1 MEMLCFDQKI
11 DAEEAKQRG
20 LVTNVFPHTNFK
32 AECMRRLNL
41 FATKPASTLE
51 ATKRLI
57 RQREMEQMLKLS
69 ISFVNTSRIVLSFES
84 LFAFRQTCVMSSK
97 PRMFVFDHIFYQNFN
112 FK

>member
-1 MEMLCFDQKI
+1 MQRGAAMEMLCFDQKI

-57 RQREMEQMLKLS
+57 RQREMAQM
-69 ISFVNTSRIVLSFES
+69 
-84 LFAFRQTCVMSSK
+84 
-97 PRMFVFDHIFYQNFN
+97 
-112 FK
+112 